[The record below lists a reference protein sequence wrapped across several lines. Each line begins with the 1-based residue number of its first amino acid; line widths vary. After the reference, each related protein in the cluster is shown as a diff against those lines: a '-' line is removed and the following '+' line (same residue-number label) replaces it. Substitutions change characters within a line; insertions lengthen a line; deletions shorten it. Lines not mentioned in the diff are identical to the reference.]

1 MRPARRWWRRALG
14 AVLGFGVATPA
25 LGQPAPTSTPFRPGE
40 LALYSVEFSGVGIG
54 SGSIRVDSGET
65 IGGAPTWILRFAVRG
80 GIPFFRIND
89 VMQSW
94 YDPAARL
101 SRRFTQELQEG
112 PNKYS
117 RRFDFFPERLEL
129 DERGKGIAPS
139 VAAPLD
145 DASFLFFVRTQ
156 PLDVGASYEWSR
168 YFKPET
174 NPVRLVVLRRER
186 VRVPAGTFDAIVVQ
200 PLFKTRGIFS
210 EGGRAEVW
218 LADDSTRRVLQL
230 RSKLSFGSLNLYLTK
245 YTAGK

>member
-1 MRPARRWWRRALG
+1 MAQGSP
-14 AVLGFGVATPA
+14 P
-25 LGQPAPTSTPFRPGE
+25 PTPFRPGE
-40 LALYSVEFSGVGIG
+40 LALYSVEFSGIGIG

-65 IGGAPTWILRFAVRG
+65 ISGAPTWLLRFAVRG
-80 GIPFFRIND
+80 GLPFFRIND

-94 YDPAARL
+94 YDPAGHF

-112 PNKYS
+112 SKRYS
-117 RRFDFFPERLEL
+117 RHFDFYPERLEL
-129 DERGKGIAPS
+129 DERGKGRAPS

-145 DASFLFFVRTQ
+145 DASFLFFIRTQ
-156 PLDVGASYEWSR
+156 RLDVGTTYEWGR

-174 NPVRLVVLRRER
+174 NPVRLAVLRRER
-186 VRVPAGTFDAIVVQ
+186 IRVPAGTFDAIVVQ
-200 PLFKTRGIFS
+200 PLFKSRGIFS

-245 YTAGK
+245 YTSGR